1 MGRREKRVIERARE
15 RVGETKEEEAVRK
28 VAAEKREA
36 REAAVDTA
44 PLHPQVNII
53 QLL

>member
-36 REAAVDTA
+36 REAAADTA
-44 PLHPQVNII
+44 LHPQVNII